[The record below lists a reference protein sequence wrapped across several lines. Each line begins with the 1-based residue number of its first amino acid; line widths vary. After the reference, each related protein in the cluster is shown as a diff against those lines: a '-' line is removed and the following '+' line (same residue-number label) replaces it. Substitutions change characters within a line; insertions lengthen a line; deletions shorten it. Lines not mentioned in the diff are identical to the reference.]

1 MTHPDPA
8 DYSWWLASRAAGVV
22 ALVCIAVSVGIGLAM
37 AGRVSSMPRVRR
49 ALMALHQQ
57 TALVGLVAI
66 AVHGITLL
74 GDHYLRPGL
83 TGISIPFVI
92 DHARVWTGMG
102 VTGGWLAAI
111 LGLSYWM
118 RHRIGPARWR
128 KLHRATVL
136 VYVLAV
142 AHTLGSGTDAGETWM
157 RLLVIATAAPIL
169 FLFVMRVLPA
179 PSARRPR
186 FRLVERH
193 PESATIT
200 SFYFA
205 PVDGRKLPAHA
216 PGQFVTVRAAG
227 KPARNYSLSNAGDG
241 RQYRISVK
249 REPEGVVSRHLH
261 DELKV
266 GDVVELSEPQGA
278 FVLDEASPRPV
289 ALVSAGVGV
298 TPILAMLETL
308 ARSRSAREVWWVHT
322 ARCGEDHALHREVQ
336 RHVAHL
342 ANARVH
348 VRYTRPSAADVAGR
362 DYDATGRA
370 GATDL
375 IELGIP
381 RDADFYLCGPTAFLA
396 DMREGLQTEGAEHV
410 QSESFGPAHAARPA
424 LATGGAV
431 DFARSGRQVAWD
443 GGFSS
448 LLDLAEAS
456 QIPASSSCRAGSCH
470 ECATRLLAGR
480 VRYATEPLAAP
491 AEGQVLLCCA
501 QPDGEVV
508 LDL

>member
-1 MTHPDPA
+1 MTPPDPA

-22 ALVCIAVSVGIGLAM
+22 ALICIAVSVGLGLAM
-37 AGRVSSMPRVRR
+37 AGRVTSVPRLHR

-83 TGISIPFVI
+83 AGISVPFVI
-92 DHARVWTGMG
+92 DHARIWTAMG

-128 KLHRATVL
+128 KLHRATLL
-136 VYVLAV
+136 VYILAV

-157 RLLVIATAAPIL
+157 RLLLVATAAPIL

-179 PSARRPR
+179 PGARKPR
-186 FRLVERH
+186 FRLAERH
-193 PESATIT
+193 RESGTIT

-205 PVDGRKLPAHA
+205 PVDGRRLPAYS
-216 PGQFVTVRAAG
+216 PGQFVTFRAAG

-241 RQYRISVK
+241 RQHRISVK
-249 REPEGVVSRHLH
+249 RESDGVVSRHVH
-261 DELKV
+261 DELEV
-266 GDVVELSEPQGA
+266 GDVVELSDPQGA

-298 TPILAMLETL
+298 TPMLAMLDAL
-308 ARSRSAREVWWVHT
+308 ARSRSTREIWWVHT
-322 ARCGEDHALHREVQ
+322 ARCGDDHAFRDEVP
-336 RHVAHL
+336 RLIAHL
-342 ANARVH
+342 ARARTH
-348 VRYTRPSAADVAGR
+348 VRYTRPSANDIAGR
-362 DYDATGRA
+362 DYDAAGRLSA
-370 GATDL
+370 EEL
-375 IELGIP
+375 IELGVP
-381 RDADFYLCGPTAFLA
+381 RAADFYLCGPTAFLA
-396 DMREGLQTEGAEHV
+396 DMREGLQAEGADRV
-410 QSESFGPAHAARPA
+410 QSESFGAAPAPQPA
-424 LATGGAV
+424 LATSGAV

-443 GGFSS
+443 GGFTS
-448 LLDLAEAS
+448 LLELAEAS
-456 QIPASSSCRAGSCH
+456 EIPANSSCRAGSCH

-480 VRYATEPLAAP
+480 VHYATEPLSAP

>member
-1 MTHPDPA
+1 MTRPDPA

-22 ALVCIAVSVGIGLAM
+22 ALICIAVSVGIGLAM
-37 AGRVSSMPRVRR
+37 AGRVSSMPRVHR

-74 GDHYLRPGL
+74 GDHYMRPGL
-83 TGISIPFVI
+83 TGISIPFML
-92 DHARVWTGMG
+92 DYARVWTGLG

-128 KLHRATVL
+128 KLHRATLL

-157 RLLVIATAAPIL
+157 RLLLVATAAPIL

-179 PSARRPR
+179 PSARKPR
-186 FRLVERH
+186 FRLVERG
-193 PESATIT
+193 PESASIT

-205 PVDGRKLPAHA
+205 PVDKRRLPPYG

-249 REPEGVVSRHLH
+249 RESEGVVSRHLH
-261 DELKV
+261 DELRV
-266 GDVVELSEPQGA
+266 GDVVALSDPQGA
-278 FVLDEASPRPV
+278 FVLDAASPRPA

-298 TPILAMLETL
+298 TPTLAMLEAL
-308 ARSRSAREVWWVHT
+308 ARSQSTREVWWVHT
-322 ARCGEDHALHREVQ
+322 ARCGEDHAFRHEVQ
-336 RHVAHL
+336 RLVAHL
-342 ANARVH
+342 VNARSH
-348 VRYTRPSAADVAGR
+348 IRYTRPSATDVEGG
-362 DYDATGRA
+362 DYDATGRL
-370 GATDL
+370 GAAEL

-396 DMREGLQTEGAEHV
+396 DMREGLRAEGAEHV
-410 QSESFGPAHAARPA
+410 QSESFGAACAPQPD
-424 LATGGAV
+424 LAPGGAV
-431 DFARSGRQVAWD
+431 DFARAGRQVAWD
-443 GGFSS
+443 GGFTS

-456 QIPASSSCRAGSCH
+456 QIPASASCRAGSCH

-480 VRYATEPLAAP
+480 VRYPTEPLSAP
-491 AEGQVLLCCA
+491 AEGHVLLCCA
-501 QPDGEVV
+501 QPDGEIV